1 MAAWDNDPVV
11 TLDQPKPWEN
21 DPVVDAKPKPWEK
34 DPVIGAE
41 SPTPASDKA
50 LVETPVSPASAFSF
64 KTPQQMD
71 VADQKMIAPYLAD
84 VATGVA
90 KGVGDII
97 PKSVGQAAKMLF
109 YTPIEETPHAIKEA
123 YDVLRG
129 VPIEQAVPESQTYK
143 GFSQKPLTEQAK
155 IVTGQ
160 VVPLALGLTGLRESL
175 RPTVGGELNAKPI
188 SETAPIHVDV
198 LDTGRP
204 QEGAGQMPAPESG
217 LGVQTRGQ
225 GQIVAEPPQ
234 ETPQPLVRPTP
245 TGPELA
251 APVPEA
257 GQAPVVSGEKQN
269 LPGLAVP
276 AETTA
281 PALTSPESA
290 DVGAV
295 PVTDEPH
302 VSAIANKYT
311 VERINSGDL
320 GPITPGKVSTV
331 QELATL
337 GQKLVNQGAD
347 VDAAVSRVM
356 SGTFDPVNDASIVRF
371 EESRLRARKDAA
383 YRGLQADP
391 QNVEKQLA
399 YENAFKDLT
408 DFHQGPIATVKTNW
422 AQAGRGL
429 QGSFP
434 VDLTTAD
441 GLREAWLQN
450 TGVDAPE
457 SVKPVMEKVAN
468 RVRYSIDQEN
478 GVKAKL
484 ATAIEDAYNKRKAK
498 VTHDQ
503 IRDRFMKELEA
514 RPCQ

>member
-1 MAAWDNDPVV
+1 MPAIDFEPLSTSTSKVDFEP
-11 TLDQPKPWEN
+11 LDESTKASQIDFQPLEESKP
-21 DPVVDAKPKPWEK
+21 PQ
-34 DPVIGAE
+34 

-50 LVETPVSPASAFSF
+50 LSETPVSPVDARLASFGVDTVAPESF
-64 KTPQQMD
+64 YSPDQFPVPVQKAAQAIVNVVPQFIPRSFGAVASLATPVVQAGEEIGKTYQMVKD
-71 VADQKMIAPYLAD
+71 WVNGAPIDQTVK
-84 VATGVA
+84 
-90 KGVGDII
+90 KN
-97 PKSVGQAAKMLF
+97 F
-109 YTPIEETPHAIKEA
+109 
-123 YDVLRG
+123 
-129 VPIEQAVPESQTYK
+129 PESQILAEADKTPA
-143 GFSQKPLTEQAK
+143 GSQERYNAAAQILAQIGMAAG
-155 IVTGQ
+155 IV
-160 VVPLALGLTGLRESL
+160 R
-175 RPTVGGELNAKPI
+175 GGTNAKPI
-188 SETAPIHVDV
+188 SETAPIHGDV
-198 LDTGRP
+198 LDTTRP
-204 QEGAGQMPAPESG
+204 QEGAGPLPAPESG
-217 LGVQTRGQ
+217 PGVQTRGQ
-225 GQIVAEPPQ
+225 GQIVAHPPQ
-234 ETPQPLVRPTP
+234 ETAQPVGVTETLEELKRRNIVTPGEVRVEKPSP
-245 TGPELA
+245 IEPL
-251 APVPEA
+251 PVE
-257 GQAPVVSGEKQN
+257 
-269 LPGLAVP
+269 
-276 AETTA
+276 
-281 PALTSPESA
+281 
-290 DVGAV
+290 
-295 PVTDEPH
+295 
-302 VSAIANKYT
+302 SAIANKYT

-371 EESRLRARKDAA
+371 EESRLRARKNAA

-484 ATAIEDAYNKRKAK
+484 SSAIEDAYNKRKTK

-503 IRDRFMKELEA
+503 IRDRFLKELEA